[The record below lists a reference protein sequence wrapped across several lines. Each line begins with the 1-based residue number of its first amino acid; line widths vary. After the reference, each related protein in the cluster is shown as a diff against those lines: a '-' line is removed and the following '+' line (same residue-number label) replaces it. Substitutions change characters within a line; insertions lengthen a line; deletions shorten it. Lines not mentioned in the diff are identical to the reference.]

1 MITNIKLE
9 NFKIHKE
16 VDVELSNLTIETGI
30 NGMGKSSIIQ
40 SLLLLRQS
48 YLKDN
53 TLNGLHLNGDLLKI
67 NSKDDL
73 LCEDFEGDNISFGLQ
88 STEGDLQIE
97 SPINGSSNT
106 ADYLNASNVSPS
118 IDYQQSGLFS
128 NNFHYIGANRLTPRD
143 LYEQD
148 TDQVVNKKQLSKK
161 YGDCALTVH
170 FLHHWG
176 DKIECIDPL
185 LFPEG
190 DDNSNADNVNWGN
203 SISLEG
209 NVNREN
215 KKLLKYQ
222 VDKWLQTIAPDIK
235 VVITQYV
242 TDFKLNYKFD
252 KGNGETTKPYS
263 AVNVGFGI
271 TYTLPILVAILS
283 SKPGALILIE
293 NPEAHLHPGAISALM
308 DLICKAV
315 KAGIQ
320 IIIETHSDHVINGM
334 LVKVAQ
340 ENRAQ
345 KRGEQINGPLVKDLT
360 KVFFFTRNNENHTS
374 VVKDLLILE
383 DGHIVEKE
391 LENKQYEPVPEGFF
405 TQIEHDTEDILGL
418 YDNPIEESGFHFSV
432 ESQFD

>member
-190 DDNSNADNVNWGN
+190 DDNSNADNSSWGN

-283 SKPGALILIE
+283 AKPGALILIE
-293 NPEAHLHPGAISALM
+293 NPEAHIHPGAISALM

-340 ENRAQ
+340 ENR
-345 KRGEQINGPLVKDLT
+345 EEVKPSVLT
-360 KVFFFTRNNENHTS
+360 KDITKVYFFTRNNEDHTS
-374 VVKDLLILE
+374 VAIPLQIMEDGRIVAVNNEGMRCKKLPQGFFDQINKDLREIM
-383 DGHIVEKE
+383 GVRRM
-391 LENKQYEPVPEGFF
+391 
-405 TQIEHDTEDILGL
+405 
-418 YDNPIEESGFHFSV
+418 
-432 ESQFD
+432 